1 MDIRNMRYVTEK
13 EFVKA
18 TTTDPA
24 WSYTTEGSKAL
35 YKYFIER
42 QRQQGY
48 VNFLCKCCFYKNLQR
63 SLFNKFEEYKSI
75 EQWNDSYSDNQIT
88 DISDLFDFT
97 EVIYDYSN
105 KSLFIVDIDF

>member
-13 EFVKA
+13 EFIKA

-24 WSYTTEGSKAL
+24 WSYTIEGAKAL
-35 YKYFIER
+35 YKYFIDC

-63 SLFNKFEEYKSI
+63 DVFSKFEEYKSI
-75 EQWNDSYSDNQIT
+75 EKWNDSYPDNQIT
-88 DISDLFDFT
+88 DYPDAFDFT
-97 EVIYDYSN
+97 EIIYGYLGS
-105 KSLFIVDIDF
+105 SFIVNTDF